1 MRARAFLALNGL
13 ALSLMAAPEAAA
25 QVGTVG
31 SGPTSLA
38 APPVSPRAVSPSD
51 FERQK
56 AQSDSAAGE
65 ATIGA
70 GVPSFSQLFKSV
82 GRDFRN
88 LPSRENLMILAIG
101 GALAAGSRPAD
112 RDLTED
118 WTRVGPEDKL
128 LGPGAIIGNSY
139 LHVGAAFALYGIGR
153 ASHNTTL
160 GAFGADLAR
169 AQILAQS
176 TTFALKFA
184 ADRTR
189 PNGESRSFP
198 SGHTASMFATA
209 TVVQK
214 HFGWKAGVPAFAAAA
229 YVGASRI
236 DANKHYLSDVA
247 FGAALGIIGGRTVTL
262 GTRSM
267 KFAVTP
273 VGGPGGGVGIGLTRV
288 K

>member
-1 MRARAFLALNGL
+1 MRARAFVAFNGL
-13 ALSLMAAPEAAA
+13 ALFLISAPQAAA

-31 SGPTSLA
+31 SGPSGLST
-38 APPVSPRAVSPSD
+38 PPVSPRTASATDFDRQSPSND
-51 FERQK
+51 T
-56 AQSDSAAGE
+56 A
-65 ATIGA
+65 IGS
-70 GVPSFSQLFKSV
+70 GVPSFSQLFRAV
-82 GRDFRN
+82 GQDFKN
-88 LPSRENLMILAIG
+88 LPSSENALLLGIGAGLAG
-101 GALAAGSRPAD
+101 LSKPAELD
-112 RDLTED
+112 ITED

-128 LGPGAIIGNSY
+128 LKPGAIMGNSY
-139 LHVGAAFALYGIGR
+139 LHLAGAFALYTAGR
-153 ASHNTTL
+153 VSHNGRV
-160 GAFGADLAR
+160 GAFGADLVR

-189 PNGESRSFP
+189 PNGEARSFP
-198 SGHTASMFATA
+198 SGHTSTMFATA
-209 TVVQK
+209 TVVQQ

-247 FGAALGIIGGRTVTL
+247 FGAALGIIAGRTVTL
-262 GTRSM
+262 GTSSM
-267 KFAVTP
+267 KFALTP